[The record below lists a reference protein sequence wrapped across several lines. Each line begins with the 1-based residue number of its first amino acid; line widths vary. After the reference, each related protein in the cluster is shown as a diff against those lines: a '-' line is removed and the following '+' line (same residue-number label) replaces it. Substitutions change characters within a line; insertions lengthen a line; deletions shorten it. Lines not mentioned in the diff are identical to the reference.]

1 MWTLIN
7 INIQKYAKISLS
19 EERHLIERAQKGFV
33 KSKDELILR
42 HVNFLVSRIR
52 NIVFSDCLKRFG
64 EDLLSEGILIIHA
77 KIHDYDLAY
86 CNKLGEPTPVRFRSY
101 VWKRIDG
108 FIIDYLKKEMIYS
121 EYFENYEY
129 KQ

>member
-1 MWTLIN
+1 MLNFIN
-7 INIQKYAKISLS
+7 RNTQKYAKISLS
-19 EERHLIERAQKGFV
+19 EERHLIEKAQKGST

-42 HVNFLVSRIR
+42 HVNFLVSRISS
-52 NIVFSDCLKRFG
+52 IVFPDCLKRFG
-64 EDLLSEGILIIHA
+64 EDLLSESILIINA
-77 KIHDYDLAY
+77 KIHDYDLTY

-129 KQ
+129 KR